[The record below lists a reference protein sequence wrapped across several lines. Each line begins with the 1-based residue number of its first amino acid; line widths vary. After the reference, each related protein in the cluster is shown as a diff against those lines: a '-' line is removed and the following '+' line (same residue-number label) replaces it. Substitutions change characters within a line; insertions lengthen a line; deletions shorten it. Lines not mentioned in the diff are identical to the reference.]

1 MKNKSK
7 NNILIIYHLSTVK
20 FISRTTEFL
29 NPFFVPGRRTT
40 LWAAKMD
47 KITEKADWRAV
58 RGPVLCNWCEPAP
71 LIPSKMVY
79 CGLSRS
85 FFTAS
90 HAVVLKNNSF

>member
-1 MKNKSK
+1 LIDLLNVFLRQQVIKYFFMCQRAECGDHLKN
-7 NNILIIYHLSTVK
+7 ST
-20 FISRTTEFL
+20 FERT
-29 NPFFVPGRRTT
+29 TT

-47 KITEKADWRAV
+47 KIGEKAVRRAV
-58 RGPVLCNWCEPAP
+58 RGPVLCNWCKSDP

-90 HAVVLKNNSF
+90 HAVVLKK